1 MADHRKSF
9 RPRRLGHDGR
19 HLPRGR
25 FFGAALALL
34 GALVLAPGPVFSQ
47 EIGLTRGEASLDAG
61 QYEAAVRQ
69 LSATVNDSKSTL
81 AQASKALYL
90 RGIAYRKLGMA
101 GRAVSDLG
109 AAVWLGLSPSDKA
122 RALVNKGLAYRAA
135 GLASQADAALAEARK
150 ASGAGEVDRL
160 IAKDGSTAVASSSA
174 SSDVLGGS
182 TGESVWDR
190 VVPSMPSFG
199 SSSPSTPPP
208 APAAEEA
215 PPADSPPPT
224 QTAEAAPS
232 TGWNAEVQDESAQP
246 SGNAVSRWFGSLAG
260 DSAPAPPPPPVAA
273 NPVPPPAAATETRT
287 TTASRTTSA
296 SRTAAAA
303 PPSAAS
309 WAENTQTEAAVSDS
323 EGGTAVGRWFSR
335 QTSSAPAPVPA
346 ARQPSAGYTVQLANS
361 RSKAEADALWKKA
374 QGSNAQLASAG
385 ARIEEVNIGS
395 FGTFYSVKIGPF
407 PSESEGSKVC
417 NALKRGGTDCS
428 VVSPDGP

>member
-1 MADHRKSF
+1 MAEHRKTF
-9 RPRRLGHDGR
+9 RPRRLGIDGR

-25 FFGAALALL
+25 FFGAAIVLL
-34 GALVLAPGPVFSQ
+34 GALVLAPGPMFSQ

-81 AQASKALYL
+81 AQASRALYL

-109 AAVWLGLSPSDKA
+109 AAVWLGLPPADKA

-135 GLASQADAALAEARK
+135 GLASQADAALADARK
-150 ASGAGEVDRL
+150 ASSAGEVDRL

-174 SSDVLGGS
+174 SSDVVGGS
-182 TGESVWDR
+182 AGESVWDR
-190 VVPSMPSFG
+190 MVPSFG
-199 SSSPSTPPP
+199 SSSSSSPPP

-215 PPADSPPPT
+215 PPAAAPPPT

-232 TGWNAEVQDESAQP
+232 TGWSAEVQDESAQP
-246 SGNAVSRWFGSLAG
+246 SGNAVSRWFGSFAG
-260 DSAPAPPPPPVAA
+260 DSAPAPPPPPGTA
-273 NPVPPPAAATETRT
+273 NPIPPPTVSTATRT

-296 SRTAAAA
+296 SRTAAA

-309 WAENTQTEAAVSDS
+309 WADNTQTERVVADSDD
-323 EGGTAVGRWFSR
+323 GTAVGRWFSR
-335 QTSSAPAPVPA
+335 QTSSEPAPVPA
-346 ARQPSAGYTVQLANS
+346 ASRPSAGYTVQLANS
-361 RSKAEADALWKKA
+361 RSKAEAEGLWKKA
-374 QGSNAQLASAG
+374 QGSNSQLASAG

-407 PSESEGSKVC
+407 PSESEGTKVC

>member
-1 MADHRKSF
+1 MAEHRKTF
-9 RPRRLGHDGR
+9 RPRRLGIDGR

-25 FFGAALALL
+25 FFGAAIVLL
-34 GALVLAPGPVFSQ
+34 GALFLAPGSVFSQ
-47 EIGLTRGEASLDAG
+47 EIGLTRGEASLDGG

-109 AAVWLGLSPSDKA
+109 AAVWLGLPPADKA

-135 GLASQADAALAEARK
+135 GLASQADAALADARK
-150 ASGAGEVDRL
+150 ASSAGEVDRL

-174 SSDVLGGS
+174 SSDIVGGS
-182 TGESVWDR
+182 AGESVWDR

-199 SSSPSTPPP
+199 SSSSSSPPP

-215 PPADSPPPT
+215 PPAAAPPPT

-232 TGWNAEVQDESAQP
+232 TGWSAEVRDESAQP
-246 SGNAVSRWFGSLAG
+246 SGNAVSRWFGSLGG
-260 DSAPAPPPPPVAA
+260 DSAPAPPPPPEAA
-273 NPVPPPAAATETRT
+273 NPIPPPVASTATQTS
-287 TTASRTTSA
+287 TASRTTTA

-309 WAENTQTEAAVSDS
+309 WADNTQTERAVSDS
-323 EGGTAVGRWFSR
+323 EDGTAVGRWFSR
-335 QTSSAPAPVPA
+335 QTSSDPAPVPA
-346 ARQPSAGYTVQLANS
+346 ASRPSAGYTVQLANS
-361 RSKAEADALWKKA
+361 RSKAEAEGLWKKA
-374 QGSNAQLASAG
+374 QGSNSQLASTG

-407 PSESEGSKVC
+407 PSESEGTKVC

>member
-9 RPRRLGHDGR
+9 RPRRLGNDGR

-25 FFGAALALL
+25 SFGAVLALL
-34 GALVLAPGPVFSQ
+34 GALVLAPGLVFSQ

-61 QYEAAVRQ
+61 QYEAAIRQ

-109 AAVWLGLSPSDKA
+109 AAVWLGLPPSDKA

-150 ASGAGEVDRL
+150 ASSAGEVDRL

-174 SSDVLGGS
+174 SSDVVGGS
-182 TGESVWDR
+182 ASESVWDR
-190 VVPSMPSFG
+190 MVPSFG
-199 SSSPSTPPP
+199 SSRPSSPPP

-215 PPADSPPPT
+215 PPAASPPPT
-224 QTAEAAPS
+224 QTAEAAPA
-232 TGWNAEVQDESAQP
+232 TGWSAEVQDESAQP
-246 SGNAVSRWFGSLAG
+246 SGNAVSRWFGSLGG
-260 DSAPAPPPPPVAA
+260 DSAPAPPTPPVAA
-273 NPVPPPAAATETRT
+273 NPIPPPTASPETRT

-296 SRTAAAA
+296 SRTAAA

-309 WAENTQTEAAVSDS
+309 WADNTQTQREGS
-323 EGGTAVGRWFSR
+323 ESESGTAVGRWFSR
-335 QTSSAPAPVPA
+335 QTSTEPAPAPA
-346 ARQPSAGYTVQLANS
+346 ASRPSAGYTVQLANS
-361 RSKAEADALWKKA
+361 RSKAEAEGLWKKA
-374 QGSNAQLASAG
+374 QGSNSQLASAG

-407 PSESEGSKVC
+407 PSESEGTKVC